1 LKEFSAYREE
11 FPITRNYVFLNNAA
25 VSSPPL
31 RVSRAVGELFN
42 DYSSLGL
49 MRYPQWMK
57 QVEKTR
63 SLFAQLINAE
73 PHEVCFMGNTSEGLG
88 AVANGL
94 SWKPGDRVLVPI
106 PDFPSNVYPWANL
119 ERFGVRVD
127 HFKKNNGRFTPA
139 EIEAAIR
146 PGTKLITISSTDFAT
161 GFRCD
166 LEGIGELC
174 RKKGILLCVDAIQ
187 SLGAVPLDVK
197 KCGVHFLA
205 SGGHKWLLATMGIGA
220 LYISKEANDLVHP
233 DRVGW
238 RSVED
243 EENFYNLD
251 LKLKAD
257 ALRFESGTLN
267 IPGITAL
274 GIALE
279 MLLDIGIER
288 IHARICDLND
298 IFSEGLAKRNFPVI
312 SPADR
317 ERRAGILS
325 FIPGTGNAHDLFR
338 YFIKDKVL
346 VAQRGDAIRIS
357 PHFYNDESDV
367 EQFFAV
373 LDGYIQKRER

>member
-1 LKEFSAYREE
+1 MKEFSAYREE
-11 FPITRNYVFLNNAA
+11 FPITSNYVFLNNAA
-25 VSSPPL
+25 VSSPPS
-31 RVSRAVGELFN
+31 RVSRAISELFN
-42 DYSSLGL
+42 DYSNVGL

-63 SLFAQLINAE
+63 SLFAELINAE
-73 PHEVCFMGNTSEGLG
+73 PSEVCFMGNTSEGLS

-119 ERFGVRVD
+119 ERVGVIID
-127 HFKKNNGRFTPA
+127 YFQKSNGRFSPA
-139 EIEAAIR
+139 ELDAAIR

-166 LEGIGELC
+166 LESIGELC
-174 RKKGILLCVDAIQ
+174 KKKGILLCVDAIQ

-233 DRVGW
+233 ARVGW

-243 EENFYNLD
+243 EENFYNLEI
-251 LKLKAD
+251 KLKSD

-267 IPGITAL
+267 VPGITAL
-274 GIALE
+274 GVSLE
-279 MLLDIGIER
+279 MLLEIGIER
-288 IHARICDLND
+288 IHGRICDLND
-298 IFSEGLAKRNFPVI
+298 MFSEGLAKRNFAVI
-312 SPADR
+312 SPEER
-317 ERRAGILS
+317 EHRAGILS
-325 FIPGTGNAHDLFR
+325 FIPGTGNAHELFR
-338 YFIKDKVL
+338 FFMKNKVL

-357 PHFYNDESDV
+357 PHFYNDESDI
-367 EQFFAV
+367 ENFLAV
-373 LDGYIQKRER
+373 LDQYIQKSER

>member
-1 LKEFSAYREE
+1 MESSTYRDE
-11 FPITRNYVFLNNAA
+11 FPIMRNYVFLNNAA
-25 VSSPPL
+25 VSSPPS
-31 RVSRAVGELFN
+31 RVSRALSELFS

-63 SLFAQLINAE
+63 SLFAQLITAE
-73 PHEVCFMGNTSEGLG
+73 PSEVCFMGNTSEGLS

-94 SWKPGDRVLVPI
+94 SWTPGDRVLVPV

-119 ERFGVRVD
+119 ERLGVKIDYFQKRA
-127 HFKKNNGRFTPA
+127 GRFTPA
-139 EIEAAIR
+139 ELDAAIR

-166 LEGIGELC
+166 LEGVGELC

-197 KCGVHFLA
+197 KCGIHFLA

-220 LYISKEANDLVHP
+220 LYISKEANGLVHP
-233 DRVGW
+233 ARVGW
-238 RSVED
+238 RSVQD
-243 EENFYNLD
+243 EENFYNLE
-251 LKLKAD
+251 LKLKPD

-267 IPGITAL
+267 VPGITAL
-274 GIALE
+274 GVALE
-279 MLLDIGIER
+279 MLLEVGVDR
-288 IHARICDLND
+288 IHERICDLND
-298 IFSEGLAKRNFPVI
+298 MFSEGLATRNFSII
-312 SPADR
+312 SPVER

-325 FIPGTGNAHDLFR
+325 FMPGGGNAHELFR
-338 YFIKDKVL
+338 FFMKNKVL

-357 PHFYNDESDV
+357 PHFYNDESDI

-373 LDGYIQKRER
+373 LDQYIQKSER